1 MKARSAGL
9 KIALAAAIVVVAAS
23 AAIAA
28 GRHALVI
35 GNSSYR
41 PGYELRN
48 PVADARAMADTLAA
62 LGFQVMLLQNTD
74 LATVQ
79 RALDAFAPK
88 AMTSDAAIIYYAGHG
103 AAIAGRSFLLPVDF
117 SMANFDR
124 VDKEALDADRL
135 VQTLNSTHSKLQ
147 LLMFDACRNNPL
159 EDRGAKPLQKA
170 DETPPLPAN
179 TVTIYATAQGMTATD
194 GAGDHSPFAEGVMTN
209 IARPDI
215 ELNALIQQVVKF
227 VLFKTGG
234 RQSVWFAGFV
244 HEQFYLGKYAGPAG
258 SVVVFTAPEPQAGEG
273 LAFPDSDTVPLTDA
287 DLAGKDAAILA
298 PCPQRDPGAARRR
311 SSPTRRWPSISRN
324 SRGISR

>member
-1 MKARSAGL
+1 
-9 KIALAAAIVVVAAS
+9 
-23 AAIAA
+23 
-28 GRHALVI
+28 
-35 GNSSYR
+35 
-41 PGYELRN
+41 
-48 PVADARAMADTLAA
+48 
-62 LGFQVMLLQNTD
+62 MLLQNTD

-124 VDKEALDADRL
+124 VDKEALDTGRL

-215 ELNALIQQVVKF
+215 ELNALIQQVVAF
-227 VLFKTGG
+227 VLLKTGG
-234 RQSVWFAGFV
+234 RQSVWVAGFV
-244 HEQFYLGKYAGPAG
+244 HEQFYLGKIRGAGGFGGGLHGARAAGRRRAGVPEFRHGAADRCRPCRQGRSDPCGLPATR
-258 SVVVFTAPEPQAGEG
+258 SW
-273 LAFPDSDTVPLTDA
+273 
-287 DLAGKDAAILA
+287 
-298 PCPQRDPGAARRR
+298 RGAAR
-311 SSPTRRWPSISRN
+311 SLPTRRWPSISRN
-324 SRGISR
+324 SRGTSR